1 MIVHQLTQKSCLAT
15 RGTAHVQNHILY
27 QSRESQRAYPLWALI
42 NKESDRKEDSAGSKR
57 KAEHSKKGTGLKPSV
72 ERKKKA
78 YKSDYEWK

>member
-1 MIVHQLTQKSCLAT
+1 MSCHQGNSTCPESHPLSIERKS
-15 RGTAHVQNHILY
+15 
-27 QSRESQRAYPLWALI
+27 RAYPLWALI

-57 KAEHSKKGTGLKPSV
+57 KVEHSKKGTGLKPSV